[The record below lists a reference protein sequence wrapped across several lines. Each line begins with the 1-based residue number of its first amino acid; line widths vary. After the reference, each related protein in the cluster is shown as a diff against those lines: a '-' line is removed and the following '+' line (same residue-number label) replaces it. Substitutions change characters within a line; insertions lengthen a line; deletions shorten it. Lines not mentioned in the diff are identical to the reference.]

1 MSVGI
6 ICEYNPFHNGHL
18 HQINEIK
25 KENDAPIVCVMS
37 GNFTQR
43 GEIAVADKYA
53 RAEMAL
59 TCGADIVLE
68 LPFPYCV
75 GSAEFFASA
84 GVSILASCGVDRIS
98 FGSECADIER
108 LSRYARCLLSE
119 EFSRAYAEAAR
130 TGGNARA
137 YFETLSALSGDSL
150 EPSSNDVLAIEYIK
164 SIIKNGYNIEPCP
177 IKREGSDYND
187 GELSSGKNPSATAIR
202 RALREG
208 RTDLEEFLPES
219 TIRILK
225 QSISADIK
233 NVESGILLALRL
245 ARQDREYCSA
255 ISDDGL
261 VNRIIS
267 SAKESSSYLEFEKN
281 VSCKKYT
288 DSSIRRA
295 VLYILT
301 GVMRDD
307 LVREPAYTTLLGAN
321 KRGRDM
327 LSELRRTESRI
338 PIITKP
344 SDAYA
349 LESEAAQRQLALA
362 LSADA
367 IFTLALSEP
376 RENGEYIKRKPSIIQ

>member
-25 KENDAPIVCVMS
+25 RKKDAPIVCVMS

-43 GEIAVADKYA
+43 GEIAIADKYA

-59 TCGADIVLE
+59 ACGADMVLE

-84 GVSILASCGVDRIS
+84 GVSILASCGVNELS

-108 LSRYARCLLSE
+108 LSKYARILLSD
-119 EFSRAYAEAAR
+119 EFSRIYAESAKQ
-130 TGGNARA
+130 GGSARA
-137 YFETLSALSGDSL
+137 YFETLKALSGEDT
-150 EPSSNDVLAIEYIK
+150 EPLSNDILAIEYIK
-164 SIIKNGYNIEPCP
+164 AIIKNGYPIKPCP
-177 IKREGSDYND
+177 IKREGANYND
-187 GELSSGKNPSATAIR
+187 GELAAGENPSATAIR
-202 RALREG
+202 RALRRG
-208 RTDLEEFLPES
+208 DVAIEEFLPDS
-219 TIRILK
+219 TLKILENGVL
-225 QSISADIK
+225 ADTK
-233 NVESGILLALRL
+233 NVEMGILLALRL
-245 ARQDREYCSA
+245 ATPDKVLCSA
-255 ISDDGL
+255 ISDDGF

-267 SAKESSSYLEFEKN
+267 CARESSSYSEFSN
-281 VSCKKYT
+281 AVSCKKYT

-295 VLYILT
+295 ILYILT
-301 GVMRDD
+301 GVMRND

-327 LSELRRTESRI
+327 LSELRRSEPRI

-344 SDAYA
+344 SDACS
-349 LESEAAQRQLALA
+349 LEGEAAERQLALSLA
-362 LSADA
+362 ADA
-367 IFTLALSEP
+367 IFTLALNRPSP
-376 RENGEYIKRKPSIIQ
+376 NGEYIKRKPSIL